1 MEKNSIYNIPIVALK
16 NKEHHFEYKI
26 DGEFFKY
33 FDNKTINDCDI
44 EVKVS
49 LEKRDS
55 VFVLL
60 FYIDGKIKL
69 ACDRCLD
76 IYSQEIFGDYK
87 LIIQLDGEI
96 NQDNDND
103 DDIILIARNSDY
115 LDVSKPIYDYILL
128 SIPIQRTHSNKG
140 DCNRDILEHFTNSKQ
155 EIKDIDPRWD
165 ALKKIKNK

>member
-16 NKEHHFEYKI
+16 NKDHHFEYKI
-26 DGEFFKY
+26 DGTFFKD
-33 FDNKTINDCDI
+33 FDNNTIEDCDI
-44 EVKVS
+44 EVKIS

-60 FYIDGKIKL
+60 FYIDGTIKL

-96 NQDNDND
+96 YQENDNN
-103 DDIILIARNSDY
+103 DDIILIPRNSDF

-128 SIPIQRTHSNKG
+128 SIPIQRKHSNKE
-140 DCNRDILEHFTNSKQ
+140 DCNQDILEHFNNSKQ
-155 EIKDIDPRWD
+155 TKQDIDPRWE
-165 ALKKIKNK
+165 ALKKLKNK

>member
-26 DGEFFKY
+26 DGAFFKD
-33 FDNKTINDCDI
+33 FDNDTIEDCDI
-44 EVKVS
+44 EVKIS

-60 FYIDGKIKL
+60 FYIDGIIKL

-76 IYSQEIFGDYK
+76 TYSQEIFGDYR
-87 LIIQLDGEI
+87 LIIQLDGII

-103 DDIILIARNSDY
+103 DDIISIPRNSDY
-115 LDVSKPIYDYILL
+115 IDVSKPIYDYILL
-128 SIPIQRTHSNKG
+128 SIPIQRTHPKKE
-140 DCNRDILEHFTNSKQ
+140 DCAQDILERFNDSKQ
-155 EIKDIDPRWD
+155 ENQDIDPRWD
-165 ALKKIKNK
+165 ALKKLKNK